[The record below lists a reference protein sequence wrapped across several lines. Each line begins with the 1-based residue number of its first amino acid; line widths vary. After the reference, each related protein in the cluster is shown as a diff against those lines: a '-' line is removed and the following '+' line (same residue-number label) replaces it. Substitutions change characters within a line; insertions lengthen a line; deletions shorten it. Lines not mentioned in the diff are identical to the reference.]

1 MIGNIFTFFHPHF
14 QLVQPLSSDFAN
26 WQQSVPCDAGQYT
39 NIHKTQNL
47 ILENFKK
54 HKIYQNF

>member
-14 QLVQPLSSDFAN
+14 QLVHWLSSDFAN
-26 WQQSVPCDAGQYT
+26 WHQSAGQYT

-47 ILENFKK
+47 ILEDFKK
-54 HKIYQNF
+54 HKIFQKF